1 MRRKNNNFNKSR
13 NRGEV
18 TVSSQR
24 EAEER
29 ALHNKRAAAFRAY
42 KEKKKKKKGRRI
54 KRSPTVHIFRRYFW
68 PPVNGESISAAA
80 WRPNPAL
87 PATHRDGWGHGGQ
100 DRKKRRRKKKD
111 WEGEKKKGIKE
122 DTAEWKRPIALCSD
136 EA

>member
-1 MRRKNNNFNKSR
+1 MRLKNNNFNKSR

-42 KEKKKKKKGRRI
+42 KEKKKKKRGRRI

-111 WEGEKKKGIKE
+111 WEGEKKKDKRGHSRVE
-122 DTAEWKRPIALCSD
+122 TAHCFVF
-136 EA
+136 

>member
-29 ALHNKRAAAFRAY
+29 ALHNKCAAAFLAY
-42 KEKKKKKKGRRI
+42 KEKKKKKRGRRI

-111 WEGEKKKGIKE
+111 WEGEKKKG
-122 DTAEWKRPIALCSD
+122 
-136 EA
+136 

>member
-111 WEGEKKKGIKE
+111 WEGEKKGIKE

>member
-1 MRRKNNNFNKSR
+1 MRLKNNNFNKSR

-42 KEKKKKKKGRRI
+42 KEKKKKKRGRRI

-111 WEGEKKKGIKE
+111 WEGKKKKGIKE